1 METMRSQL
9 PPWFQVDEITSV
21 VKDGSHLCKGRDW
34 IRSACHFTKGIS
46 ILKEDGSTAILAG
59 VAAVEDIIV

>member
-1 METMRSQL
+1 MQRSKS
-9 PPWFQVDEITSV
+9 TSAS
-21 VKDGSHLCKGRDW
+21 DAKGRDW

-46 ILKEDGSTAILAG
+46 ISKEDGSTAILAG